1 MRNPDNRRLDKEI
14 LALAIPAFA
23 TLVAEP
29 LLVLVDTTIV
39 GHLGTTQLAGLTLA
53 ANVLGIV
60 IGLSVFLA
68 YGTTATVSRK
78 LGAGDR
84 PGALASGIDGMGLAA
99 LLGVGI
105 AAFLFLGAP
114 WFLPWYG
121 SSVAATGYGVTYLKI
136 VALGMP
142 AQLVMLAS
150 TGVLRGLQDTR
161 TPLRVVIAA
170 NLMNVVLNLVFV
182 FGFGWGI
189 AGAAAGTAI
198 SQWSAALTLGAVVLR
213 GARREGAT
221 VGFHP
226 AGVLTAARSGSWLV
240 LRSASLQIAITITT
254 FVAARMGDVSLAA
267 HQVTTSLWYAMS
279 FAMDAFAIAAQA
291 LIGLRLGAGDV
302 AGARAVMRR
311 IIGWG
316 VGFGALIGLALLL
329 VRPWVGGW
337 FTPDTSVHHALAP
350 ALLVLAILVPIGG
363 AAFMLDGI
371 LIGAGDM
378 RFLAIASA
386 LTVAVYLPFALG
398 VHNVGLG
405 LAWLWGAYTI
415 WIISRAVFLGLRARG
430 SNWTRTGA

>member
-1 MRNPDNRRLDKEI
+1 VRNPDARRLDREI

-39 GHLGTTQLAGLTLA
+39 GHLGTSQLAGLTLA

-68 YGTTATVSRK
+68 YGTTATVSRR

-99 LLGVGI
+99 LMGVGI
-105 AAFLFLGAP
+105 AAFLILGAP

-121 SSVAATGYGVTYLKI
+121 SSAAATGYGVTYLRI
-136 VALGMP
+136 VAFGMP

-170 NLMNVVLNLVFV
+170 NLMNVVLNLWFV
-182 FGFGWGI
+182 FGLGWGI
-189 AGAAAGTAI
+189 AGAAAGTAL
-198 SQWSAALTLGAVVLR
+198 SQWAAALTLGGVVLR
-213 GARREGAT
+213 GARLEGAT

-226 AGVLTAARSGSWLV
+226 AGVLSAARSGVWLV
-240 LRSASLQIAITITT
+240 LRSAALQTAITITT
-254 FVAARMGDVSLAA
+254 FVAAGMGDVSLAA

-279 FAMDAFAIAAQA
+279 FAMDAFAIVAQA

-311 IIGWG
+311 VVGWG
-316 VGFGALIGLALLL
+316 VGFGAVISVLLL
-329 VRPWVGGW
+329 AVRPWVGGW
-337 FTPDTSVHHALAP
+337 FTPDAEVHVALAP
-350 ALLVLAILVPIGG
+350 ALLVLALLVPVGG
-363 AAFMLDGI
+363 AAFMMDGV
-371 LIGAGDM
+371 LIGASDM
-378 RFLAIASA
+378 RFLAVASTI
-386 LTVAVYLPFALG
+386 TVVIYLPFAMG
-398 VHNVGLG
+398 VHSAGLG
-405 LAWLWGAYTI
+405 LAWLWAAYTV
-415 WIISRAVFLGLRARG
+415 WILSRAAILGLRARG
-430 SNWTRTGA
+430 VNWARTGA